1 MTLAQQYDKQK
12 QETANRF
19 RERDAVNEVLAD
31 VRDLRGAALMFE
43 VAEIVEDVI
52 EDVEVY
58 VKHYNKSLEYI
69 LGKIPAEVKETII
82 VRNG

>member
-58 VKHYNKSLEYI
+58 VNHYNKSLEYI
-69 LGKIPAEVKETII
+69 LGKIPDEIKAVC
-82 VRNG
+82 VQRS